1 VLIVLAIIA
10 VGCLAIALVVWTP
23 DGYVQYRV
31 RLSTPPVVGQV
42 IDVYKAGVRI
52 GHVTYWEREAD
63 GVAIARVAARKG
75 TIDPSNARFILL
87 MDDTHADCII
97 VLTDLNVKTQNTP
110 DGLLLLGEVVDG
122 DQAVELRQL
131 AGPRP

>member
-1 VLIVLAIIA
+1 
-10 VGCLAIALVVWTP
+10 
-23 DGYVQYRV
+23 
-31 RLSTPPVVGQV
+31 
-42 IDVYKAGVRI
+42 VRI